1 MSTTQDHPH
10 IEKLPL
16 EVDGITVRETIREIF
31 RDPENG
37 TPDNISKAGC
47 LALALKSNEVGGVG
61 KGYVCWNAWRRA
73 FPVPYSSVVNHTN
86 FQESEFNEEMD
97 FRLFE
102 FGYAANF
109 KKTIFRKK
117 ANFDHAKFGIS
128 TDFSFSFWADETS
141 FKWTQWGDGIRFSYS
156 YWCKH
161 AWFIGS
167 QWGSVGF
174 NFSTWKGAAIF
185 TGAGWSDYVDFSGC
199 KFHSLSIEGAEWH
212 YLNTRFY
219 DFENLFEQ
227 VKNFAKRI
235 GSDPTTFELI
245 IFSGSISLGEINFSN
260 RKFKKATLFN
270 ELESTGDICRD
281 ETGLPLKDPTGNFYH
296 FSELNYR
303 HPVVFQLPPKFHG
316 CELHQDTSFEGAEF
330 PKATGTEEA
339 ARAYRTLKLAFNKQQ
354 AVREEQRF
362 FKLETEE
369 EATDHLKKATSAFKT
384 FRITLG
390 LNEFTRW
397 LLYRSYAV
405 FSDYGFSALRPLL
418 LWVISLIFFAYAFG
432 ALKGLPI
439 CIGFNSCEFQSEW
452 LKTSLLQSLPLSGLE
467 KLEQLEVKTLALAV
481 ALVIHKAV
489 SLLCFVLT
497 GLALRNL
504 FKLK

>member
-1 MSTTQDHPH
+1 
-10 IEKLPL
+10 
-16 EVDGITVRETIREIF
+16 
-31 RDPENG
+31 
-37 TPDNISKAGC
+37 
-47 LALALKSNEVGGVG
+47 
-61 KGYVCWNAWRRA
+61 
-73 FPVPYSSVVNHTN
+73 
-86 FQESEFNEEMD
+86 
-97 FRLFE
+97 
-102 FGYAANF
+102 
-109 KKTIFRKK
+109 
-117 ANFDHAKFGIS
+117 
-128 TDFSFSFWADETS
+128 
-141 FKWTQWGDGIRFSYS
+141 
-156 YWCKH
+156 
-161 AWFIGS
+161 
-167 QWGSVGF
+167 
-174 NFSTWKGAAIF
+174 
-185 TGAGWSDYVDFSGC
+185 VDFSGC

-303 HPVVFQLPPKFHG
+303 HPVVFQLPPKFQG

-369 EATDHLKKATSAFKT
+369 EATDHLKKATSAFNT

-418 LWVISLIFFAYAFG
+418 LWVISLIIFAYA
-432 ALKGLPI
+432 
-439 CIGFNSCEFQSEW
+439 
-452 LKTSLLQSLPLSGLE
+452 
-467 KLEQLEVKTLALAV
+467 
-481 ALVIHKAV
+481 LVH
-489 SLLCFVLT
+489 
-497 GLALRNL
+497 
-504 FKLK
+504 